1 MFKAFG
7 KNRALPKSSNTLFGI
22 YCAPLGR
29 RVYTTGPTSRYISKQ
44 TLALVG
50 LISVTGYGL
59 YWLYYPHNNY
69 PRSVSKPLRNALW
82 QERKFQD
89 IKTSI
94 RFYIDAI
101 NECKRL
107 QMNELSDDYTGIE
120 IKMAEMYEKLND
132 IDKANEV
139 YLSIVYRIVN
149 ALKDESITNQSIRDN
164 LLKRDLSLVNK
175 IATNQTSTQTDNTVI
190 NHQLDLIEFHLAL
203 VENEIYKRSP
213 ELQQSMVK
221 NAKEVPFVDVNQK
234 SSNTQIVSVEP
245 EKLKQFSK
253 LFTTFKEEYFVLR
266 ELYTDMFLSKNNIE
280 QAVESKMVTIG
291 WMVLANMS
299 RGQILL
305 SQANLGSLLYMK
317 AENIEA
323 NIIRNKSQNGSIDV
337 TNELEKNRQ
346 FLLNMATKYYETVID
361 NAGDGN
367 PIRLEDKTIEMTT
380 LEATGLSMHGLG
392 VINLHQGNLMKAK
405 HFLDEALHLSQEIGF
420 RQLYEES
427 LFELEKLQ
435 KQQ

>member
-1 MFKAFG
+1 MFKLFG
-7 KNRALPKSSNTLFGI
+7 KNRALTRSSKNI
-22 YCAPLGR
+22 YGNCHSLLGR
-29 RVYTTGPTSRYISKQ
+29 RMYTTGPPLRYINKQ
-44 TLALVG
+44 TLAVVG
-50 LISVTGYGL
+50 LFSITGYGL

-107 QMNELSDDYTGIE
+107 QMNELSDEYTGIE

-132 IDKANEV
+132 IDKANEL
-139 YLSIVYRIVN
+139 YSNIVNRIVGE
-149 ALKDESITNQSIRDN
+149 LKENVTLNQSIRDN
-164 LLKRDLSLVNK
+164 LLKKDLSLVHK
-175 IATNQTSTQTDNTVI
+175 MITNQTSKQADNTII
-190 NHQLDLIEFHLAL
+190 NRQLDLIEFHLAL
-203 VENEIYKRSP
+203 VENEIYKKNP
-213 ELQQSMVK
+213 DLQQSMAQTTK
-221 NAKEVPFVDVNQK
+221 DVPFVDLNQRG
-234 SSNTQIVSVEP
+234 SNTQIVSVEP
-245 EKLKQFSK
+245 GKLKQFSK
-253 LFTTFKEEYFVLR
+253 LFTTFKEEYFVVR
-266 ELYTDMFLSKNNIE
+266 DLYTEMFLYKNNIE

-323 NIIRNKSQNGSIDV
+323 NILKNKSQNDSIGV
-337 TNELEKNRQ
+337 TNELEKNRL
-346 FLLNMATKYYETVID
+346 FLLNMATKYFETVIG

-367 PIRLEDKTIEMTT
+367 RTNLKDGTIEMTT
-380 LEATGLSMHGLG
+380 LEAIGLSMHGLG
-392 VINLHQGNLMKAK
+392 VINLHQGNLPKAQ
-405 HFLDEALHLSQEIGF
+405 HFLKEALHLSKDIGF

-427 LFELEKLQ
+427 LLELEKLQ
-435 KQQ
+435 NQQ